1 MFRLAFEFPAV
12 GGVVPSQKLT
22 TVKLLKY
29 TNPEDYVLMASEF
42 IFIIYILYYIVEE
55 SIEIKIHGLS
65 YFFNIWNMLD
75 ICVIGVIIAWF
86 LKFFLLQCFGSR
98 FHLVKL
104 HWMFTI
110 CWKLTCF
117 WKNCWR
123 NLSCMQIFPHW
134 LMHLELWLFCL
145 PLMF

>member
-75 ICVIGVIIAWF
+75 ICVIGVIIR
-86 LKFFLLQCFGSR
+86 LGGIR
-98 FHLVKL
+98 
-104 HWMFTI
+104 
-110 CWKLTCF
+110 
-117 WKNCWR
+117 
-123 NLSCMQIFPHW
+123 
-134 LMHLELWLFCL
+134 
-145 PLMF
+145 

>member
-75 ICVIGVIIAWF
+75 ICVIGVSFAWF
-86 LKFFLLQCFGSR
+86 QKSFPFFSVLVSDFPWSNCIECLQFAES
-98 FHLVKL
+98 
-104 HWMFTI
+104 
-110 CWKLTCF
+110 
-117 WKNCWR
+117 
-123 NLSCMQIFPHW
+123 
-134 LMHLELWLFCL
+134 
-145 PLMF
+145 